1 MILSFDHSN
10 DQLLKFWLMPVQ
22 ITVFLSKKK
31 TSIPL
36 YQIDMTYIYS
46 WFIESGDFW
55 RLENRKTGAEVSVY
69 ESWLQ
74 NSNRWLCRTWFA
86 GVFGLLILC
95 FGTECEFHE
104 SQATQGDNYCQLP
117 AHRLNDFSF
126 LECGKR
132 EGRSYNYINT
142 LRTQINTSDIQRV
155 LCKRVKKVFSSY

>member
-46 WFIESGDFW
+46 WFIESGDWKIERQEQKSLFMNRGCKTPIDGFVGLDLPEFSDFW
-55 RLENRKTGAEVSVY
+55 SFALAQNVNSMRVRQRKETIIANC
-69 ESWLQ
+69 LH
-74 NSNRWLCRTWFA
+74 
-86 GVFGLLILC
+86 I
-95 FGTECEFHE
+95 
-104 SQATQGDNYCQLP
+104 
-117 AHRLNDFSF
+117 DFSF